1 MTKNLLKRRIAPNVS
16 RSTGV
21 IHHRRLPANAIKP
34 NVKRSSA
41 GSDDNGEGRGEG
53 EGKSLVVSE
62 REGGQKKK
70 KKNEGVE
77 EVEAKWKER

>member
-1 MTKNLLKRRIAPNVS
+1 MSLVRA
-16 RSTGV
+16 GV

-41 GSDDNGEGRGEG
+41 GSDDNAEGRGEG
-53 EGKSLVVSE
+53 EGKSLVVCE

-70 KKNEGVE
+70 KK
-77 EVEAKWKER
+77 K